1 MISTL
6 RTSKRPLAHDASGRL
21 SFAKASAR
29 LLDLFAFLQRN
40 KSFAS
45 TFLAGGKHK
54 TSPLLAICCWMIML
68 SSCVNA
74 QSLTKTA
81 GSTPEVEPTSVQSG
95 MAMPIS
101 GIQTVFANDLTQWDV
116 FDYDGERAGTLNL
129 RFPALT
135 TGTGDLTQW
144 VFRMGDFD
152 GVIKPKVTGR
162 DDFWEIR
169 VNNEVVTMRPLFA
182 GRYDQ
187 WAISDGARSRIVYAV
202 RDFALL
208 EYWSTRGPGG
218 PGLVEMY
225 TRFEG
230 DPTDWE
236 FYDEATKPVSPAQQ
250 LAMLWLPVYI
260 RLTAL

>member
-1 MISTL
+1 MIQDFSI
-6 RTSKRPLAHDASGRL
+6 SNRPLVLDASGR
-21 SFAKASAR
+21 
-29 LLDLFAFLQRN
+29 FAFAPAKHQC
-40 KSFAS
+40 KS
-45 TFLAGGKHK
+45 G
-54 TSPLLAICCWMIML
+54 LLASLGKKTGLLLLLIGSLVAFSACAT
-68 SSCVNA
+68 A
-74 QSLTKTA
+74 QSTQETEEPSA
-81 GSTPEVEPTSVQSG
+81 EVDPPKEQGG

-129 RFPALT
+129 RFPVMT

-152 GVIKPKVTGR
+152 GMIKPKVTGR
-162 DDFWEIR
+162 EDFWEIR
-169 VNNEVVTMRPLFA
+169 VNNQVVTMRPVFPGQL
-182 GRYDQ
+182 DQ
-187 WAISDGARSRIVYAV
+187 WAISDGRNRIVYAV

-208 EYWSTRGPGG
+208 EYWSTRAPGG

-236 FYDEATKPVSPAQQ
+236 FYDEVSKPVNAAQQ

>member
-1 MISTL
+1 ML
-6 RTSKRPLAHDASGRL
+6 DASGRL
-21 SFAKASAR
+21 SFMKAPTMSIMKPVKLLSVFAK
-29 LLDLFAFLQRN
+29 
-40 KSFAS
+40 
-45 TFLAGGKHK
+45 TG
-54 TSPLLAICCWMIML
+54 PILAIGCMMILL
-68 SSCVNA
+68 SACATA
-74 QSLTKTA
+74 QTISETTEEA
-81 GSTPEVEPTSVQSG
+81 PQDQPAFVQSG

-101 GIQTVFANDLTQWDV
+101 GLQTVFANDLTQWDV
-116 FDYDGERAGTLNL
+116 FDYEGERAGTLNL

-135 TGTGDLTQW
+135 TGSGDLTQW
-144 VFRMGDFD
+144 IFRMGDFD
-152 GVIKPKVTGR
+152 GIIKPKVTGR

-169 VNNEVVTMRPLFA
+169 VNNEVVTMRPLFS

-187 WAISDGARSRIVYAV
+187 WAISDGGRSRIVYAV

-236 FYDEATKPVSPAQQ
+236 FYDETTKPVNAAQQ